1 MKTKTVWIIG
11 AFLFCAIMKS
21 AIVTLLVL
29 LAFLLPVAGKILEF
43 GARAD
48 DPEYRSKHQ

>member
-1 MKTKTVWIIG
+1 MRPKTVWIIG

-29 LAFLLPVAGKILEF
+29 LAFLLPVVGKVLEL
-43 GARAD
+43 GANAD
-48 DPEYRSKHQ
+48 DPEYRNKHN